1 MASAPAIPE
10 IPAVPVDPAVDPAA
24 LPVDPNA
31 PPPQSNSVYQ
41 NYDPVGAMGG
51 LFAPGYVHGW
61 APSEKA
67 VADWTAG
74 HHIGRDTVEASRMP
88 GEYMDPTQMTR
99 GDGVYG
105 GPLPVNQSYGDKRGT
120 VDPEALRIWAQ
131 GGKYDLDA
139 RRNAI
144 AARVAANQAASA
156 AVAARPPPPNIWG

>member
-51 LFAPGYVHGW
+51 LFAPGYVH
-61 APSEKA
+61 
-67 VADWTAG
+67 
-74 HHIGRDTVEASRMP
+74 GRDTVEASRMP